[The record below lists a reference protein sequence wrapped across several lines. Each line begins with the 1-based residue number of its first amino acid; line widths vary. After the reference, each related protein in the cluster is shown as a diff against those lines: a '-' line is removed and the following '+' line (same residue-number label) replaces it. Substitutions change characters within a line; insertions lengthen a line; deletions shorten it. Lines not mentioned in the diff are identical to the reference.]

1 MARKKKTSAQI
12 GGQMPLMEHVR
23 ELRSRIIRA
32 LLGITLGVV
41 LAWYFYPEILAWLTA
56 PYEEVRPALEK
67 AGINTELVMMGIGGG
82 FQFRLKLSLI
92 AGLIFASPI
101 WLWQLWAFVVPA
113 LFKHERRIALGL
125 TALCVP
131 LFVGGA
137 WLGYWVFPKAIHLLI
152 GFVPMD
158 WGSLLSGADYLT
170 FAMRMMIL
178 FGIGAQ
184 LPVIVVVLNRL
195 GIVRSAQLVHA
206 RPWIV
211 VGIFVFAA
219 LATPTVDPVTFL
231 FLGIPMTLMH
241 LVAERIAVFT
251 ERKRTNRPKGEGID
265 DDQASRIDSPE
276 AI

>member
-1 MARKKKTSAQI
+1 
-12 GGQMPLMEHVR
+12 MPLMEHVR
-23 ELRSRIIRA
+23 ELRSRLIKAI
-32 LLGITLGVV
+32 LGIALVV
-41 LAWYFYPEILAWLTA
+41 VIAWYFYPEILEWLTA
-56 PYEEVRPALEK
+56 PYEQVRPVLEE

-82 FQFRLKLSLI
+82 FQFRLKVSLI
-92 AGLIFASPI
+92 AGLIGSSPI

-137 WLGYWVFPKAIHLLI
+137 YLGYWVFPKAIQLLV

-158 WGSLLSGADYLT
+158 WASLLTGADYLT

-178 FGIGAQ
+178 FGVGAQ

-195 GIVRSAQLVHA
+195 GIVRAAQLVRA

-231 FLGIPMTLMH
+231 FLGLPMTLMH
-241 LVAERIAVFT
+241 LIAERIAVFT
-251 ERKRTNRPKGEGID
+251 ERKHARSKAGADDGLD
-265 DDQASRIDSPE
+265 DDQASKIENPDLV
-276 AI
+276 